1 MSNSAGGEF
10 SKIPIPLITPPALHD
25 IFVLLNLVEAVNV
38 AVRCLAP
45 SGVRV
50 FGEIFTS
57 PPDNPSQERVTI
69 APLGTVQVNITV
81 ECRLTFIETGYSE
94 NTASFPV
101 VEWMVRVCSTGHES
115 QVTENSSSYL

>member
-10 SKIPIPLITPPALHD
+10 SKIPVPLITPPALHD
-25 IFVLLNLVEAVNV
+25 IFVLLNPAEAVNV
-38 AVRCLAP
+38 AVTCLTP

-50 FGEIFTS
+50 FGEISTS
-57 PPDNPSQERVTI
+57 APDSPFQERVTI
-69 APLGTVQVNITV
+69 APLGTVQGNITV

-101 VEWMVRVCSTGHES
+101 VDRVCSTSHES
-115 QVTENSSSYL
+115 QVTENSSSYLR

>member
-1 MSNSAGGEF
+1 MSNSSGGEF
-10 SKIPIPLITPPALHD
+10 SKTPIPLITPPALHD
-25 IFVLLNLVEAVNV
+25 IFVSLNLAEAMNV
-38 AVRCLAP
+38 AVSCLTP

-57 PPDNPSQERVTI
+57 PPDNPFQERVTP

-81 ECRLTFIETGYSE
+81 ECRLNFLETGYSE

-101 VEWMVRVCSTGHES
+101 VECQSLFKHRLRVCSS
-115 QVTENSSSYL
+115 

>member
-10 SKIPIPLITPPALHD
+10 TKTPVPLITPPALHD
-25 IFVLLNLVEAVNV
+25 IFVLLNLAEAVSV

-57 PPDNPSQERVTI
+57 SPDNPFQVRATI
-69 APLGTVQVNITV
+69 APLGTVQVNVTV
-81 ECRLTFIETGYSE
+81 ESRLTFLETGYSE

-101 VEWMVRVCSTGHES
+101 VEWMVRV
-115 QVTENSSSYL
+115 